1 MIEVE
6 GGSVKLCENCNKK
19 KARIRFCS
27 NKCKDRFHNKQN
39 PRGYFRHLSS
49 HSRDS
54 EHIIAMDS
62 REDGWD
68 GHKDTF

>member
-1 MIEVE
+1 M
-6 GGSVKLCENCNKK
+6 KLCENCRSK
-19 KARIRFCS
+19 KARVRFCS

-49 HSRDS
+49 HSRGS